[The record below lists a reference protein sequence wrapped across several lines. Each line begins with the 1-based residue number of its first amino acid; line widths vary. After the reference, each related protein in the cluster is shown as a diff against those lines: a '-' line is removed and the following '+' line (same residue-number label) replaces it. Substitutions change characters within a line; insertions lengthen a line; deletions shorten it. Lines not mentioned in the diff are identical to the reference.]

1 MYAVQEQEFELSI
14 GDVLQIGDR
23 FVTVIDIDGSEVTFR
38 VDPADSTEL
47 SFPNAG
53 GTSPP
58 RK

>member
-1 MYAVQEQEFELSI
+1 MQEQEFELSI

-23 FVTVIDIDGSEVTFR
+23 FVTVIDIDGSEASFR
-38 VDPADSTEL
+38 VDSADSTEL
-47 SFPNAG
+47 SPPNAG